1 MHHKNK
7 FNFKFRLQELFLII
21 LIVISSISLSF
32 NAGGFIINFRNLGF
46 TILSTVENGIS
57 SVTYF
62 VKDSVKEVKKHFNLK
77 KEYEV
82 LLEKVKNYE
91 IMQQTNANIRKENAR
106 LKEQLAFVDS
116 INQKTIS
123 ANIISRGADNLHT
136 TLIINKGSNHGIK
149 KNMNVISTQEGNIGV
164 VGKVISVGYITS
176 QIMPI
181 YNIDCSLSARL
192 QNTRDIGLISGNG
205 SEDLPLSMKYIKK
218 RVIGDLHFG
227 DVIVTSGENGNYLKD
242 IPIGTISKI
251 TVLDYDTSLD
261 IEVTPVVNFSR
272 LESVVVVSSSDAKI
286 DEEIKGYSK

>member
-149 KNMNVISTQEGNIGV
+149 KNMSVISTQEGNIGV

-181 YNIDCSLSARL
+181 YNIDCSLSDRL

>member
-57 SVTYF
+57 SITYF

-149 KNMNVISTQEGNIGV
+149 KNMSVISTQEGNIGV

>member
-149 KNMNVISTQEGNIGV
+149 KNMSVISTQEGNIGV

-192 QNTRDIGLISGNG
+192 QNTRDVGLISGNG

>member
-21 LIVISSISLSF
+21 LIVFSSISLSF

-149 KNMNVISTQEGNIGV
+149 KNMSVISTQEGNIGV

>member
-46 TILSTVENGIS
+46 KILSTVENGIS

-149 KNMNVISTQEGNIGV
+149 KNMSVISTQEGNIGV

>member
-149 KNMNVISTQEGNIGV
+149 KNMSVISTQEGNIGV